1 VLDISCVVVAEAKTT
16 PGLKYLAPFASCAL
30 AEEWMGAGRDVL
42 IVYDD
47 LTTHAHALKL
57 VSKFRP

>member
-1 VLDISCVVVAEAKTT
+1 MLDISCVVVAEAKTT
-16 PGLKYLAPFASCAL
+16 PGLKYLAPFAGCAL

-47 LTTHAHALKL
+47 LTTP
-57 VSKFRP
+57 RPRLW